1 MTDITLSL
9 LQKILACVSLPE
21 KSNGEIVENSV
32 SRQSR
37 TLWDITTTEEVAYSI
52 LAFYSDPM
60 EEFLRRQ
67 TVALKAENTANILF
81 WEKVW
86 EAMEAI
92 GFDGRKSS

>member
-1 MTDITLSL
+1 MTDTILSV
-9 LQKILACVSLPE
+9 LQEILDSTSPPE
-21 KSNGEIVENSV
+21 KSTGETGEDLNHW
-32 SRQSR
+32 QSR
-37 TLWDITTTEEVAYSI
+37 TLWNITTPEDVAYSI
-52 LAFYSDPM
+52 LTFYSDPM

-67 TVALKAENTANILF
+67 MVALKAENTANIHF